1 MLAYYETVRSGLV
14 PCKVTRMV
22 RAVRGE
28 LRIWAKVTGPRSG
41 YARGDTIESTGLHM
55 VPRHAVRRRRYS
67 TIILAYDWAAE
78 ASRAGFRIEAESQ
91 DAAARRGP

>member
-1 MLAYYETVRSGLV
+1 MLAAYYETVRSGLV
-14 PCKVTRMV
+14 PCKVTRVV
-22 RAVRGE
+22 RAGGE

-67 TIILAYDWAAE
+67 TIILAYDWTAE
-78 ASRAGFRIEAESQ
+78 AGKAGFPIEAESQ
-91 DAAARRGP
+91 AMAARRAP

>member
-14 PCKVTRMV
+14 PCKVTRVV
-22 RAVRGE
+22 RAGGE

-78 ASRAGFRIEAESQ
+78 ASRAGFRIEAEGQ

>member
-14 PCKVTRMV
+14 PCKVTRVV
-22 RAVRGE
+22 RAGGE

-55 VPRHAVRRRRYS
+55 VPRHAVLRRRYR
-67 TIILAYDWAAE
+67 TIILAYDWTAE